1 MHAVILGSLS
11 AIADATVRLLADD
24 GWSFDLFARST
35 DELERQVAD
44 LRARG
49 SQACGHAVDLV
60 SPDAVE
66 KLASVLASRPPD
78 LVLIAFGVLGYTTTA
93 AHDLGQATRLL
104 EVNFNAPARLSLICA
119 NALEGNNK
127 GVLAVIGSV
136 AGDRGRQSNYI
147 YGAGKAG
154 LETLIEG
161 LAHRLARAGRSRAIL
176 IKPGLVRTPM
186 TDGMNTSGPL
196 WSSPEAV
203 ARKIVTAVTKS
214 GVVTYA
220 PGYWKLVMRV
230 IRAMPYY
237 LLHRTAL

>member
-11 AIADATVRLLADD
+11 AIADSTVRLLADA
-24 GWSFDLFARST
+24 GWSFDLFARSGN
-35 DELERQVAD
+35 ELERQVAD

-49 SQACGHAVDLV
+49 TQAFGHTVDLV
-60 SPDAVE
+60 TSEAVA

-78 LVLIAFGVLGYTTTA
+78 LVLIAFGALGDTTTA
-93 AHDLGQATRLL
+93 AHDLGQATRLW
-104 EVNFNAPARLSLICA
+104 EVNFNAPARLSLAAA
-119 NALEGNNK
+119 NALERNDR

-161 LAHRLARAGRSRAIL
+161 LAHRLSRAGRARAVL

-196 WSSPEAV
+196 WATPEAV
-203 ARKIVTAVTKS
+203 ARRIVSAVGKP

-230 IRAMPYY
+230 IRAMPYT